1 MSFITEKYKAG
12 EVHFEGL
19 AIGWYFEETFEF
31 RPLMIDAVME
41 LYTKVYIDEDIVY
54 ATSQAREKHTEE
66 VLSDYIEN
74 HSFDNY
80 SNEDM
85 FEMKAAFGED
95 AEVSNILTGET
106 LHLAEY

>member
-41 LYTKVYIDEDIVY
+41 LYTKGYIDEDIVY
-54 ATSQAREKHTEE
+54 ATSQARDKHTEE
-66 VLSDYIEN
+66 FFATYEPKELTS
-74 HSFDNY
+74 
-80 SNEDM
+80 EDV
-85 FEMKAAFGED
+85 FEMKAAFGEFD
-95 AEVSNILTGET
+95 DVVEVFTGDI